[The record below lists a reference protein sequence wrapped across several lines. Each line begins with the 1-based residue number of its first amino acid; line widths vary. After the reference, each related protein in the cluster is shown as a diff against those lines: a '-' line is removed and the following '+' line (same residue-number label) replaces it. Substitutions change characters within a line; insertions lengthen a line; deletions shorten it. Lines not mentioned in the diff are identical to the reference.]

1 MTTLRALRKLLAL
14 AAMFA
19 AASTMVLPA
28 KEAAAEPGSRNSSV
42 QQGQTVYVPRTTAT
56 GGYSLR
62 LRDIWGPAKM
72 PPAPKDFGPHYD
84 YPPSSLNGA
93 PVHDPYPN

>member
-1 MTTLRALRKLLAL
+1 MRTLHALRKLPFL
-14 AAMFA
+14 AAFFA
-19 AASTMVLPA
+19 AAALFLLPA
-28 KEAAAEPGSRNSSV
+28 KDSVAEPRDRSDSA
-42 QQGQTVYVPRTTAT
+42 QGQTVYVPRTTQS

-84 YPPSSLNGA
+84 YPPQPLNGA
-93 PVHDPYPN
+93 PIHDPYPN

>member
-14 AAMFA
+14 AAIFV
-19 AASTMVLPA
+19 AASLMLLPA
-28 KEAAAEPGSRNSSV
+28 KETSAEPRGQNNSV
-42 QQGQTVYVPRTTAT
+42 QEGQTVYVPRTTAT

-93 PVHDPYPN
+93 PIYDPYPN

>member
-1 MTTLRALRKLLAL
+1 MKTPGALRKLSAL
-14 AAMFA
+14 AAISA
-19 AASTMVLPA
+19 AAVFMLVQA
-28 KEAAAEPGSRNSSV
+28 GDARAEPRERSGAA
-42 QQGQTVYVPRTTAT
+42 QQGETVSGPRTTQS

-84 YPPSSLNGA
+84 YPPQPLNGA
-93 PVHDPYPN
+93 PIHDPYPN

>member
-1 MTTLRALRKLLAL
+1 MTPHRALRKLLAL
-14 AAMFA
+14 AALFA
-19 AASTMVLPA
+19 AVALMLPA
-28 KEAAAEPGSRNSSV
+28 KDANAEPGSRNSSAE
-42 QQGQTVYVPRTTAT
+42 QGTIVYVPRTTAT